1 MLLLSNLWLAGGKLA
16 FFLMQAADQA
26 AGGAAAQTEDFSLWG
41 MIQKMGWPARI
52 VAIILAIMSMYSIAI
67 MVERW
72 LTYNAAKNQSRQFA
86 PKVAQALRE
95 ALGEH
100 ERQGKDGRNVLV
112 RQFRQRLTR
121 VNSLIAQCQMTT
133 SCSSQESFSD
143 QQIPAFF
150 RQNGDNEKNHHEVMA
165 RRGT

>member
-1 MLLLSNLWLAGGKLA
+1 LNRTTPVPPSSAFLTNPLEVSEQRLEKLA
-16 FFLMQAADQA
+16 KEGTVDACTQ
-26 AGGAAAQTEDFSLWG
+26 
-41 MIQKMGWPARI
+41 
-52 VAIILAIMSMYSIAI
+52 
-67 MVERW
+67 
-72 LTYNAAKNQSRQFA
+72 LTM
-86 PKVAQALRE
+86 VAQALRE

-100 ERQGKDGRNVLV
+100 ERQGKDGRNVVV
-112 RQFRQRLTR
+112 RQFRQRLAR

-150 RQNGDNEKNHHEVMA
+150 QQNGDNEKSHREVIT